1 MSPTDRNKNN
11 IKDSPLQEEQQQH
24 HLQIVL
30 VRTKTAAAALMPMKT
45 TTTNITTNIAE
56 QNRSTL
62 SSSSSS
68 ASASTSTS
76 TVQTR
81 TGQTNNRIAWK
92 TKLLLLFVKD
102 SSYLQ
107 IPPKTNKN
115 NTHTYFFHPAWSAS
129 VCSSKHHNSRRNSL
143 GKQASHTTYIRPYHS
158 IQLIFSSRLN
168 PGCQI
173 FAFISRLDSNVL
185 TSIETKKKTRCCST
199 RKN

>member
-1 MSPTDRNKNN
+1 MAATIETNYKQIIKTGENCLTTRSFVGSSSSKSCPGKCWWYWKSYVNITLMIKTTMSPTDRNKNN
-11 IKDSPLQEEQQQH
+11 IKDSTLQEQQQQH

-62 SSSSSS
+62 SSSSSAS
-68 ASASTSTS
+68 ASTSTSTS

-102 SSYLQ
+102 SSYL
-107 IPPKTNKN
+107 
-115 NTHTYFFHPAWSAS
+115 
-129 VCSSKHHNSRRNSL
+129 
-143 GKQASHTTYIRPYHS
+143 
-158 IQLIFSSRLN
+158 
-168 PGCQI
+168 
-173 FAFISRLDSNVL
+173 
-185 TSIETKKKTRCCST
+185 
-199 RKN
+199 

>member
-11 IKDSPLQEEQQQH
+11 IKDSTLQEQQH

-62 SSSSSS
+62 SSSSS
-68 ASASTSTS
+68 ASASTS

-115 NTHTYFFHPAWSAS
+115 NTHTHIFSTQLGPPRS
-129 VCSSKHHNSRRNSL
+129 VQVNTITQERTL
-143 GKQASHTTYIRPYHS
+143 QASRPAILRTYVHTIP
-158 IQLIFSSRLN
+158 FN
-168 PGCQI
+168 
-173 FAFISRLDSNVL
+173 
-185 TSIETKKKTRCCST
+185 
-199 RKN
+199 

>member
-11 IKDSPLQEEQQQH
+11 IKDSTLQEQQQH

-62 SSSSSS
+62 SSSSS

-115 NTHTYFFHPAWSAS
+115 NTHTHIFSTQLGPLRS
-129 VCSSKHHNSRRNSL
+129 VQVNTITQERTL
-143 GKQASHTTYIRPYHS
+143 QASRPAILRTYVHTIP
-158 IQLIFSSRLN
+158 FN
-168 PGCQI
+168 
-173 FAFISRLDSNVL
+173 
-185 TSIETKKKTRCCST
+185 
-199 RKN
+199 